1 MMDRERQERDIQ
13 EVFGTSQEALW
24 AAIENTFALQERT
37 LQFARGLIE
46 ASAAEVSRTHQA
58 ESNRATLEALAEQ
71 SRTQREAMENLVRES
86 AKVYES
92 LLRTPFSHGQ
102 HYPEFEE
109 ATEAPEVS
117 PGSVQE

>member
-1 MMDRERQERDIQ
+1 MMDSERQGRGIQ
-13 EVFGTSQEALW
+13 EVFDTSQASLW

-37 LQFARGLIE
+37 LVFARNSIE
-46 ASAAEVSRTHQA
+46 ASAETLRTQA

-92 LLRTPFSHGQ
+92 LLQSPFSHGQ
-102 HYPEFEE
+102 RHPEYEE
-109 ATEAPEVS
+109 ATEAPEVNR
-117 PGSVQE
+117 

>member
-13 EVFGTSQEALW
+13 EVFDTSQESLW

-37 LQFARGLIE
+37 LEFAQGLIE
-46 ASAAEVSRTHQA
+46 ASAEALRNQA

-102 HYPEFEE
+102 HHPEFEE
-109 ATEAPEVS
+109 ATKAPEVS
-117 PGSVQE
+117 SGSARE

>member
-1 MMDRERQERDIQ
+1 MMDRERQGRDVQ
-13 EVFGTSQEALW
+13 EVFDTSQESLW

-46 ASAAEVSRTHQA
+46 ASAEASRTQA

-71 SRTQREAMENLVRES
+71 SSAQREAMENLVRES

-92 LLRTPFSHGQ
+92 LLQTPFSHGQ
-102 HYPEFEE
+102 HHPEFEE

-117 PGSVQE
+117 PGSIQE

>member
-1 MMDRERQERDIQ
+1 M
-13 EVFGTSQEALW
+13 L
-24 AAIENTFALQERT
+24 
-37 LQFARGLIE
+37 E
-46 ASAAEVSRTHQA
+46 ASAEASRTHQA

-92 LLRTPFSHGQ
+92 LLQSPFSHGQ
-102 HYPEFEE
+102 RHPEFED

-117 PGSVQE
+117 PRSVRE

>member
-13 EVFGTSQEALW
+13 EVFDTSQAALW

-37 LQFARGLIE
+37 LEFAGGLIQAPVE
-46 ASAAEVSRTHQA
+46 ALRTQA
-58 ESNRATLEALAEQ
+58 ENNRATLEALGEQ
-71 SRTQREAMENLVRES
+71 SRRQREAMEDLVRES

-102 HYPEFEE
+102 HHPEFEE
-109 ATEAPEVS
+109 ATETPEVS